1 MIVINFKSNIDA
13 AIKGMEITLTRQVPY
28 GIAMTINNVLEQAR
42 ERVVH
47 STYANAFKVR
57 NPRLANV
64 NFTVDRVLLSQR
76 RGSLDTGIP
85 RSLAKFK
92 SGEAASMTGVL
103 RQRKLKGGYREYF
116 EEHAEGGT
124 KRPYSGST
132 IAVPQDPDMR
142 GMRTGTGRIK
152 AREKPRRIT
161 SRRDTFLMKDK
172 SGRKLFIAK
181 RIDRNNL
188 HFEYF
193 FTSAA
198 TIKKKFRFYEDST
211 DTILNLFSPVFH
223 SYMDQIRARSPFLAN

>member
-1 MIVINFKSNIDA
+1 MIVIDFRSNINA
-13 AIKGMEITLTRQVPY
+13 AIKGVEINLTRQVPY
-28 GIAMTINNVLEQAR
+28 GVALTINNVLEQAR
-42 ERVVH
+42 ERIVTT
-47 STYANAFKVR
+47 TYANAFKVR
-57 NPRLANV
+57 NRRLAGA

-76 RGSLDTGIP
+76 RGALDLGIP

-92 SGEAASMTGVL
+92 SGETDTMTGRL

-124 KRPYSGST
+124 KRPSNGGT
-132 IAVPQDPDMR
+132 IAVPQNPDMR

-181 RIDRNNL
+181 RIDRTTL
-188 HFEYF
+188 DFEYF
-193 FTSAA
+193 FTKDAQ
-198 TIKKKFRFYEDST
+198 IKKKFRFYEDSI
-211 DTILNLFSPVFH
+211 DTVLSLFSPVFLN
-223 SYMDQIRARSPFLAN
+223 YMDDIRMRSPFLT

>member
-13 AIKGMEITLTRQVPY
+13 AIKGMEITLTRQIPY
-28 GIAMTINNVLEQAR
+28 GIAMTINDVLEQAR
-42 ERVVH
+42 ERVITT
-47 STYANAFKVR
+47 TYANAFKVR
-57 NPRLANV
+57 NRRLAGV
-64 NFTVDRVLLSQR
+64 NFTVDRVLLTQR
-76 RGSLDTGIP
+76 AGSLNTGMP

-92 SGEAASMTGVL
+92 SGEADSMTGVL

-124 KRPYSGST
+124 KRPYNGSS
-132 IAVPQDPDMR
+132 IAVPQDPDTQ

-181 RIDRNNL
+181 RTDRHNL
-188 HFEYF
+188 DFKYF
-193 FTSAA
+193 FTKDAQ
-198 TIKKKFRFYEDST
+198 IKKKFRFYEDST
-211 DTILNLFSPVFH
+211 DTILGLFSPVFQN
-223 SYMDQIRARSPFLAN
+223 YMDQIRMRSPFLAN